1 MSAVAIFPTSGNI
14 TATETVCKVNVT
26 EAPPNDATTYDAEN
40 TPSMDPIVYYLK
52 LSATG
57 EDDLVSQR
65 FTTSQAE
72 LFQWDNVIFPAAG
85 SWTLDLC
92 LDADDSV
99 EATAAVTVN

>member
-1 MSAVAIFPTSGNI
+1 MSAVAITPASGSI
-14 TATETVCKVNVT
+14 TATMTVCKINVT
-26 EAPPNDATTYDAEN
+26 EAPTNDASTYDTN
-40 TPSMDPIVYYLK
+40 DTPVEAPILYYLK
-52 LSATG
+52 LSASG

-85 SWTLDLC
+85 AWTLDLC

-99 EATAAVTVN
+99 DATAAVTVS

>member
-1 MSAVAIFPTSGNI
+1 MSVVAIYPTSGNI
-14 TATETVCKVNVT
+14 TAVETVCKINVT
-26 EAPPNDATTYDAEN
+26 EAPSNDVATYDAGN
-40 TPSMDPIVYYLK
+40 SPSMDPIVYYLK

-72 LFQWDNVIFPAAG
+72 LFQWDNVIFPTAG

-99 EATAAVTVN
+99 DATAAVTVN